1 MNLKKIKR
9 RLLRISLYL
18 ISLLVVILILGIIAD
33 FIWPFDQQKL
43 KIFAPSPI
51 VYDTKGRNMLSLV
64 SPEQQWCMPI
74 ELEDISPHLIDA
86 TIAIEDNRFYRHLGV
101 DTFAVIRATKQN
113 IANHQVISGASTLT
127 MQICRMIDNRP
138 RTLKNKMIEAFRAC
152 QLERIRS
159 KEEILE
165 IYLNYAPYG
174 GNLRGVEAASL
185 FYFSKHANELSIAQ
199 SAFLAGLPQSPT
211 RFNPFSHMDDALKR
225 QQAVLNRMLE
235 TGKISQ
241 LQYSKSIGEEIT
253 ITPINREINASHVAW
268 LALNRKNEGGR
279 LTIDLDIQKQ
289 IETACDSHLKR
300 LPVGSEIAVVVIDIE
315 NSSIV
320 AMLGSGDSSDPIDG
334 QVNGAISKRSPGSTL
349 KTIIYASA
357 FEAKRLSPDSIVY
370 DYPISLS
377 GWKPQNFDRI
387 YEGQVS
393 ACDALRKSLNIP
405 ALWIA
410 NCLGPT
416 YCYNQLESV
425 GINLP
430 NDVEMQ
436 SGLSF
441 IVGGCETSLLELTN
455 AYAVFGREGIYKQCR
470 LFMDDVSTSKQ
481 VFSPEVCANINHI
494 LSNRIRVPHG
504 MESIEADNLPWFMW
518 KTGTSSGRRD
528 AWAIGHNN
536 RYAIGVWV
544 GRFRGSGRYEYVGS
558 QAAEPLLA
566 QLFVQP
572 ELKSYIEPP
581 ITTPLIVQN
590 PLPVPDRIDNQLH
603 IISPENGET
612 FIAYNEAVKV
622 YPKANQ
628 TETLYWFLNGI
639 MQTDIRQ
646 PLELSPGHY
655 NLRCVNQ
662 QGNSSVVV
670 FSIQR
675 N

>member
-9 RLLRISLYL
+9 RLLRICLYL

-33 FIWPFDQQKL
+33 YIWPFGEQKL
-43 KIFAPSPI
+43 KIYAPSPS
-51 VYDTKGRNMLSLV
+51 VYDIRGRNMLSLV
-64 SPEQQWCMPI
+64 SPEQQWCMPVK
-74 ELEDISPHLIDA
+74 LENIAPPLIDA
-86 TIAIEDNRFYRHLGV
+86 TIAIEDNRFYRHSGIDV
-101 DTFAVIRATKQN
+101 YAVIRATKQN
-113 IANHQVISGASTLT
+113 ISNHQIISGASTLT
-127 MQICRMIDNRP
+127 MQICRMMDHRP
-138 RTLKNKMIEAFRAC
+138 RTLKNKLIEAFRAC

-159 KEEILE
+159 KKEILE
-165 IYLNYAPYG
+165 LYLNYAPYG

-185 FYFSKHANELSIAQ
+185 FYFSKHADELSIAQ

-211 RFNPFSHMDDALKR
+211 RFNPFSHMDNAIQR
-225 QQAVLNRMLE
+225 QQAVLNRMME

-241 LQYSKSIGEEIT
+241 LQYAKSIEEEIT
-253 ITPINREINASHVAW
+253 IKPINQEINASHVAW
-268 LALNRKNEGGR
+268 LALSRKNEGGQ
-279 LTIDLDIQKQ
+279 LTIDLDIQRQ
-289 IETACDSHLKR
+289 IETACNSHLKS
-300 LPVGSEIAVVVIDIE
+300 LPSGSEIAVVVIDIE

-320 AMLGSGDSSDPIDG
+320 AMVGSGDRSDPIDG
-334 QVNGAISKRSPGSTL
+334 QVNGAIAKRSPGSTL

-377 GWKPQNFDRI
+377 GWKPQNFDRV
-387 YEGQVS
+387 YEGQVL

-416 YCYNQLESV
+416 HCYNQLESV

-430 NDVEMQ
+430 HNAEMQ

-441 IVGGCETSLLELTN
+441 IVGGCETSLLDLTN
-455 AYAVFGREGIYKQCR
+455 AYAVFGRKGIYKNYR
-470 LFMDDVSTSKQ
+470 LFKDDISISKQ
-481 VFSPEVCANINHI
+481 VFSPDVCANINNI
-494 LSNRIRVPHG
+494 LSNKVRVPQG
-504 MESIEADNLPWFMW
+504 LESVESDHLPWFMW

-536 RYAIGVWV
+536 RFAIGVWV

-558 QAAEPLLA
+558 QVAEPLLA
-566 QLFVQP
+566 QLFVLP
-572 ELKSYIEPP
+572 ELKSYIEPES
-581 ITTPLIVQN
+581 TTPLMVKN

-612 FIAYNEAVKV
+612 FIAYNEKV
-622 YPKANQ
+622 QIYPKANQ
-628 TETLYWFLNGI
+628 TEKLYWFLNGV
-639 MQTDIRQ
+639 MQNSIQQ

-662 QGNSSVVV
+662 QGYSSGVN
-670 FSIQR
+670 FSVQVD
-675 N
+675 